1 MSEVEREHK
10 VRCPNCGSTSII
22 KDYVRGET
30 TCSECGLVI
39 DDLMIDSG
47 PEWRAFTAE
56 EKKDRSRVGSP
67 LTLRMPDRGLST
79 TISRSDRD
87 AYGRKISPRRRA
99 QIYRIRKWQVRTR
112 VHSSADRNLAQAM
125 PELNRIASQ
134 IGVPKEIRETAAFI
148 YRRALE
154 SGLVRGRSIESMVA
168 ASVYLACREHRI
180 PRPLDEIEHIA
191 RVNRKELAHCV
202 RLILRGLELKSPRPN
217 AIDFIPRFASE
228 LRLSAKARTK
238 AAEILN
244 KAKEMGITGG
254 KDPTGLAAAALYIAG
269 ILTGE
274 RRAQREI
281 AEVAHV
287 TEVTIRNR
295 YKELIKKLN
304 IQVDI

>member
-1 MSEVEREHK
+1 MTDQTTQQI
-10 VRCPNCGSTSII
+10 CPNCGSKNII
-22 KDYVRGET
+22 NDYIRGET
-30 TCSECGLVI
+30 TCSDCGYVI
-39 DDLMIDSG
+39 DNLMIDAG

-56 EKKDRSRVGSP
+56 EKRDRSRVGSP

-168 ASVYLACREHRI
+168 ASVYLACREHKV
-180 PRPLDEIEHIA
+180 PRPLDEIEHTA
-191 RVNRKELAHCV
+191 RVNRKELAHCI
-202 RLILRGLELKSPRPN
+202 RLILRGLQLKSPRPN
-217 AIDFIPRFASE
+217 AADFIPRFATE
-228 LRLSAKARTK
+228 LKLSAKARTK
-238 AAEILN
+238 ALEILN
-244 KAKEMGITGG
+244 KAKELGLTGG

-295 YKELIKKLN
+295 YKELVKKLN
-304 IQVDI
+304 LNVEV

>member
-1 MSEVEREHK
+1 MTNQETTPTQQ
-10 VRCPNCGSTSII
+10 CPNCGSTNII
-22 KDYVRGET
+22 KDYTRGET
-30 TCSECGLVI
+30 TCSECGTVI
-39 DDLMIDSG
+39 DTTMIDTG

-112 VHSSADRNLAQAM
+112 VHSSEDRNLAQAM

-134 IGVPKEIRETAAFI
+134 IGVPREIRETAAYI

-154 SGLVRGRSIESMVA
+154 NGLVRGRSIESMVA
-168 ASVYLACREHRI
+168 ASVYLACREHKV
-180 PRPLDEIEHIA
+180 PRPLDEIEHTA
-191 RVNRKELAHCV
+191 RVNRKELAHCI
-202 RLILRGLELKSPRPN
+202 RLILRGLQLKSPRPN
-217 AIDFIPRFASE
+217 AADFIPRFAAE
-228 LRLSAKARTK
+228 LKLPPKTTSKAL
-238 AAEILN
+238 EILS
-244 KAKEMGITGG
+244 KAKQLGITGG
-254 KDPTGLAAAALYIAG
+254 KDPTGMAAAALYIAG

-281 AEVAHV
+281 AETSHV

-295 YKELIKKLN
+295 YKELVKKLGLE
-304 IQVDI
+304 VEV

>member
-1 MSEVEREHK
+1 MSTT
-10 VRCPNCGSTSII
+10 CPNCGSTNII

-39 DDLMIDSG
+39 DNTMIDTG
-47 PEWRAFTAE
+47 PEWRAFTPE
-56 EKKDRSRVGSP
+56 EKRDRARTGSP

-79 TISRSDRD
+79 TISKSDRD

-112 VHSSADRNLAQAM
+112 VTNSEDRNLAQAM

-134 IGVPKEIRETAAFI
+134 IGVPREIRETAAYI

-154 SGLVRGRSIESMVA
+154 NGLVRGRSIESMVA
-168 ASVYLACREHRI
+168 ASVYLACREHKV
-180 PRPLDEIEHIA
+180 PRPLDEIEHTA
-191 RVNRKELAHCV
+191 KVNRKELAHCI
-202 RLILRGLELKSPRPN
+202 RLILRGLQLKTPRPN
-217 AIDFIPRFASE
+217 AADFIPRFATE
-228 LRLSAKARTK
+228 LKLSTKTRTK
-238 AAEILN
+238 ALEIIE
-244 KAKEMGITGG
+244 KAKQLGITGG

-295 YKELIKKLN
+295 YKELVKKLGLD
-304 IQVDI
+304 VVV